1 MNKLFTRKEN
11 KTTPCW
17 IANVKPVGV
26 CQTKERMRP
35 KRGLKKVVGLCFQ
48 GAAQR
53 AVFKVLCSYKAARF
67 TENRKH
73 EHFVKAH

>member
-1 MNKLFTRKEN
+1 
-11 KTTPCW
+11 
-17 IANVKPVGV
+17 
-26 CQTKERMRP
+26 MRP

-53 AVFKVLCSYKAARF
+53 AVFKVLCSYKAARV

-73 EHFVKAH
+73 EHFAKAH